1 MVKNNP
7 NVFEVSTNVLWLFEF
22 SNKQQFLFFFF
33 FNQIIIDSN
42 YFRIR
47 KSNVLN
53 IVEKNKESTVFTKEP
68 IKYQLS

>member
-1 MVKNNP
+1 MLYGYLN
-7 NVFEVSTNVLWLFEF
+7 FLL
-22 SNKQQFLFFFF
+22 SNSFYSFIFL
-33 FNQIIIDSN
+33 NQRIIDSN